1 MPQADPESRPLEM
14 DRLSLGPHASRPPS
28 LRTGPSGMETKVKM
42 KVTLDER
49 QRTMEGFRTV
59 SVIAIFLGGMQAQIM
74 SASLSNNSTL
84 SAKLV
89 NAFWLAGIFL
99 DVFAAVLAA
108 LTARWLEVLHPPDVE
123 FLNNTWA
130 AEREDI
136 PPLKPDQSRKHRKGF
151 IEYWVAMA
159 LFSGLGVL
167 AAGVTSFVIGL
178 MIFIWSQQP
187 LLVSIIGTIPCA
199 LLAPL
204 VGCLFIPHVEGRR
217 NIIEILARKKGNW

>member
-1 MPQADPESRPLEM
+1 MPDPESHPGEK
-14 DRLSLGPHASRPPS
+14 DHLSVGVPASRPAS
-28 LRTGPSGMETKVKM
+28 VQTGPSGMQTKVKM

-59 SVIAIFLGGMQAQIM
+59 SVLAIFLAGLQAQMM
-74 SASLSNNSTL
+74 SATLSNTSTL
-84 SAKLV
+84 SARFI

-123 FLNNTWA
+123 FLNNTWT
-130 AEREDI
+130 AEEEDI

-167 AAGVTSFVIGL
+167 VAGVTSFFVGL
-178 MIFIWSQQP
+178 MIFIWTQQP
-187 LLVSIIGTIPCA
+187 LLVSIIGTIPCV
-199 LLAPL
+199 LLTPL
-204 VGCLFIPHVEGRR
+204 VGCLFIPHVDGRR